1 MSEPIQPPSHL
12 SASADDV
19 EDNTIMPPPINAEET
34 HPLVV
39 PQGAPVDVADEKH
52 VDEAEHA
59 DDAKD
64 AVVAPVV
71 VVNTPKVSCD
81 RDYVGVSSSVSDGWS
96 CGGRTNRTRS
106 TSRSS
111 SSPVR
116 RTCTRLN
123 QKLPS
128 VEW

>member
-52 VDEAEHA
+52 VDEVEHA

-81 RDYVGVSSSVSDGWS
+81 RTMSAFRRRSLTAGRVGTYKSH
-96 CGGRTNRTRS
+96 RS

-116 RTCTRLN
+116 RTCTHLN